1 MRCDLHVHS
10 WYSGRPE
17 LPVLDHLGRECY
29 SDPLEVH
36 ARARQRGM
44 DLVTLTD
51 HDTIEGAL
59 RLAHL
64 PDSFVSEE
72 VSLLLDAGR
81 QLHINAWGIDE
92 RQHRQLQSRRRDP
105 ESFFA
110 FLAEERI
117 PAGVNHLFSALTG
130 DRELP
135 DLLLPLG
142 RLPLIEVLNGA
153 MPESHNRHAA
163 RVGRASGMAPVG
175 GSDAHSLAHVARA
188 FTSVPG
194 ARSRE
199 DFLAGLRIGRSI
211 PQGRC
216 GSYARLTTEVVRIF
230 AAGYA
235 EAGQELVAGKGSLL
249 RLSLS
254 AALAPFLPLIPL
266 FTLAVYARELR
277 FGARQFRAFQ
287 SACGWPRPVSQPAP
301 LGASLEE
308 AA

>member
-10 WYSGRPE
+10 RFSGRPGIA
-17 LPVLDHLGRECY
+17 VLDHLGRECY
-29 SDPLEVH
+29 SEPLEVH

-51 HDTIEGAL
+51 HDSIEGAL
-59 RLAHL
+59 QLADR

-72 VSLLLDAGR
+72 VTLHLEAGR
-81 QLHINAWGIDE
+81 QLHLNAYGIDE
-92 RQHRQLQSRRRDP
+92 RQHCELQSRRSDP
-105 ESFFA
+105 ESLFG

-117 PAGVNHLFSALTG
+117 PAAVNHLFSALTG
-130 DRELP
+130 ARELS
-135 DLLLPLG
+135 DLRLPLG

-153 MPESHNRHAA
+153 MPEGHNRSAA
-163 RVGRASGMAPVG
+163 SVGRAAGMAPVG

-199 DFLAGLRIGRSI
+199 EFLAGLRLGRTIAKGRS
-211 PQGRC
+211 G
-216 GSYARLTTEVVRIF
+216 GYARLTTEVARIF
-230 AAGYA
+230 TAGYA
-235 EAGQELVAGKGSLL
+235 EAVHELAAGGGSLL

-254 AALAPFLPLIPL
+254 AALAPFQPLIPL
-266 FTLAVYARELR
+266 FTLAVYARELH

-287 SACGWPRPVSQPAP
+287 SAYGWPRPLSRPAP
-301 LGASLEE
+301 VRAALEE